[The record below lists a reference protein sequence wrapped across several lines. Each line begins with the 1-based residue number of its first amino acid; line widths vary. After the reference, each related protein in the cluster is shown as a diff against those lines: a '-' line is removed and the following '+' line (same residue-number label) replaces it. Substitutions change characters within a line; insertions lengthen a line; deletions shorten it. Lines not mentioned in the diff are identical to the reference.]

1 MHPIRID
8 RLGGEQHAELDHA
21 YRTAKDGR
29 LRIRALIVLLAAERG
44 MVAAEIAAVVRTHEE
59 TVRRWLVRY
68 RAEGLEGLKDAPRS
82 GAPPKVTAA
91 YRDRLLAVVRRRP
104 RALGLPF
111 SLWTGDRLA
120 DYLAEQTGIR
130 MGRESVYRLL
140 RAGGIHLNRPQHT
153 ITSPDPEYAV
163 KKRRWSAPASS

>member
-8 RLGGEQHAELDHA
+8 RLRAEQHAELDRA
-21 YRTAKDGR
+21 NRTAKDDR
-29 LRIRALIVLLAAERG
+29 LRIRALIVLLDAERR
-44 MVAAEIAAVVRTHEE
+44 MVAADIAAVVRMHEE

-68 RAEGLEGLKDAPRS
+68 RAEGLAGLMDAPRC
-82 GAPPKVTAA
+82 GAPARATRS
-91 YRDRLLAVVRRRP
+91 YRKQLLAAVRRRP

-120 DYLAEQTGIR
+120 DYLAER
-130 MGRESVYRLL
+130 ASVYCLL
-140 RAGGIHLNRPQHT
+140 RAGGVHLNRPQHT

-163 KKRRWSAPASS
+163 KKRRWSAPVIT